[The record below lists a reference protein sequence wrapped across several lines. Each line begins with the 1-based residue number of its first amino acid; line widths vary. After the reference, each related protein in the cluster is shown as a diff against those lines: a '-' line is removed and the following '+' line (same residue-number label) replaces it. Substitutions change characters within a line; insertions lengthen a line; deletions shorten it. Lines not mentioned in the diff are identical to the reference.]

1 MLLLKLLVI
10 NFLLIKQFNFE
21 RLEDFWLLLLFHAF
35 DKLNIPYSRSICN
48 LLSSFTQ
55 TRPVAFAV
63 RANYGYNG
71 AEDDD
76 SPVHGMA
83 VSFDKDDCLHI
94 KDVRKSC

>member
-1 MLLLKLLVI
+1 MFCFFISAVFI
-10 NFLLIKQFNFE
+10 I
-21 RLEDFWLLLLFHAF
+21 
-35 DKLNIPYSRSICN
+35 S
-48 LLSSFTQ
+48 Q

-83 VSFDKDDCLHI
+83 VSFDKDHCLHI
-94 KDVRKSC
+94 KDVCQFAQI